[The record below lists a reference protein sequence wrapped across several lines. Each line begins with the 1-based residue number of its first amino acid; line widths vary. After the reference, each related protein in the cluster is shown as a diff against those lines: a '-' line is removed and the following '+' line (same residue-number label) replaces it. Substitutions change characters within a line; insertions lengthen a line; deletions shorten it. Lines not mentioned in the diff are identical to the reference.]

1 MRQEGVEDGEE
12 FEYIEEEELA
22 SNVSGYIYISSF

>member
-1 MRQEGVEDGEE
+1 MEDGEE

-22 SNVSGYIYISSF
+22 SNVSGYIFPVFENI

>member
-1 MRQEGVEDGEE
+1 MEDGEE

-22 SNVSGYIYISSF
+22 SNVSGYIYFQFLKTFNC